1 MHGVSKI
8 YDTLYH
14 LIRPFYILP
23 VNKLNLSNKLNQ
35 PVVSMLMMVLLLVS
49 QAFAQAVGFVTI
61 EWTDLIPQDE
71 FDILSNPPAYMD
83 DIEDGSAEDQI
94 GNLLKNTLAN
104 AEESRYQQALVSTN
118 IKPEMDGRA
127 VRIPGFIVPIEFD
140 GDQIITEFF
149 LVPYFGACLHMPP
162 PAPNQI
168 IHVKYAEGLKLEAL
182 YNPFWISGILKAS
195 LISNDMATAAYGVE
209 MRSYEAYTQ

>member
-1 MHGVSKI
+1 
-8 YDTLYH
+8 
-14 LIRPFYILP
+14 
-23 VNKLNLSNKLNQ
+23 
-35 PVVSMLMMVLLLVS
+35 MLMMVLLLVS

-61 EWTDLIPQDE
+61 EWTDLITQDE